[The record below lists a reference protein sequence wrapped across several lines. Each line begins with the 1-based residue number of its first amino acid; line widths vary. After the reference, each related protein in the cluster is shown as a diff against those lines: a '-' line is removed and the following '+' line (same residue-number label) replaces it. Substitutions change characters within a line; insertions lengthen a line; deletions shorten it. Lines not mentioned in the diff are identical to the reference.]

1 MTHVSP
7 RIGIY
12 GSGSIGTFIGAH
24 CFQAGLDTVLVG
36 REKLGQEIQAH
47 GLRITDLKGTDF
59 RLLPSQVRYATSAS
73 AMSDRE
79 IVLITLKSA
88 ATAQAAKELKPVLS
102 STAIVVSFQNGVRN
116 AEVLRG
122 ILTQN
127 PVLAGMV
134 PYNVV
139 WKPGA
144 HFHSGTSGALAIE
157 DQGDT
162 SAKVLAALN
171 AAGLAAEAKPNL
183 QNVLWGKLVFNL
195 NNALN
200 ALSGIPLREELGQ
213 AAYRKI
219 LASAMREAM
228 QVMKQSGIKPARS
241 GGLIPQIAPL
251 VMSLPDFLFFRVA
264 SRMVKIDPQ
273 ARSSMWEDLQRGRQ
287 TEIDFLNGEI
297 VALAQ
302 RNGLQ
307 APINAA
313 ITRLVKEAEKTKS
326 APTMSAAELAGR
338 MKNEE

>member
-1 MTHVSP
+1 MTYVSP

-24 CFQAGLDTVLVG
+24 CFRAGLDTLLVG

-47 GLRITDLKGTDF
+47 GLRITDLNGNDF
-59 RLLPSQVRYATSAS
+59 RLAPSQVRYATSAG

-88 ATAQAAKELKPVLS
+88 ATAQAAEELKPVLS
-102 STAIVVSFQNGVRN
+102 PNAIVVSFQNGVRN

-157 DQGDT
+157 DRGET
-162 SAKVLAALN
+162 SAKVLAAIK
-171 AAGLAAEAKPNL
+171 AAGLEVEVKPNL

-219 LASAMREAM
+219 LALAMREAM

-297 VALAQ
+297 VALAE
-302 RNGLQ
+302 RNGLR

-326 APTMSAAELAGR
+326 APKMSAAELAGR